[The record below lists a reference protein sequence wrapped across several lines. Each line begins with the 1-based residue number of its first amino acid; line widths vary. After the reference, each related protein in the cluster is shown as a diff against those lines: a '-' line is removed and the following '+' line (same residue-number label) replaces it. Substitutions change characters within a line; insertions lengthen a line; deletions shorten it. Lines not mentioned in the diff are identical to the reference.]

1 MKKKRKKMTPE
12 ERARS
17 DEIGRRLERRIEEL
31 KAEAREREAQER
43 RRSS

>member
-1 MKKKRKKMTPE
+1 MKKKKRKMTPE

-31 KAEAREREAQER
+31 KAEAREREAQDR
-43 RRSS
+43 RPRS

>member
-1 MKKKRKKMTPE
+1 MSPE
-12 ERARS
+12 QRAKS
-17 DEIGRRLERRIEEL
+17 DEIARRLERRIEEL

>member
-1 MKKKRKKMTPE
+1 MKKKRKMSPE
-12 ERARS
+12 QRAKS
-17 DEIGRRLERRIEEL
+17 DEIARRLERRIEEL